1 MGWSY
6 YLEIF
11 QIDGVRIQ
19 GGEEEVVPLRDHAN
33 LLGLLQDL
41 AKGLLAA
48 VQHYK
53 DWLAQVDLLKHL

>member
-41 AKGLLAA
+41 A
-48 VQHYK
+48 
-53 DWLAQVDLLKHL
+53 